1 MLNFIDN
8 YSFIPMNG
16 CVGMAP
22 QCTAL
27 PRPIMLLRR
36 P

>member
-22 QCTAL
+22 SAL
-27 PRPIMLLRR
+27 LCPDLLCC
-36 P
+36 